1 MHAIYVF
8 STLRVLGK
16 RKLCVYQNPPNG
28 IAKFI
33 LVFLFMF
40 ARYVSHAAVAQML
53 RALFSIAHNIATHNV
68 KFVGS

>member
-1 MHAIYVF
+1 M
-8 STLRVLGK
+8 RVLGK
-16 RKLCVYQNPPNG
+16 RELCVYQNPPNG

-40 ARYVSHAAVAQML
+40 AGYVSHAAVAQML
-53 RALFSIAHNIATHNV
+53 RALFSHNIATHNV